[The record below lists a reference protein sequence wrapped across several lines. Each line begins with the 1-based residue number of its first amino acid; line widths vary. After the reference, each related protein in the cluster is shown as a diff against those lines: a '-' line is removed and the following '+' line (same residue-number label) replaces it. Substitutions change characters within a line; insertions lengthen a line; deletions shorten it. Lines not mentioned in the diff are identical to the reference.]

1 MTERE
6 LERLKIINQ
15 LIGNIEGVGE
25 SNSDKKALKN
35 IDFASMVL
43 EGAIYTIVK
52 NARYEG
58 IEASRIEIKE
68 RSETVIRDI
77 LEIIERR

>member
-25 SNSDKKALKN
+25 SNSDKKALNN
-35 IDFASMVL
+35 IDFASMIL
-43 EGAIYTIVK
+43 EDMINSLVN
-52 NARYEG
+52 NAKYEG
-58 IEASRIEIKE
+58 FEASRVEIKE

>member
-6 LERLKIINQ
+6 LERLEIVNQ

-25 SNSDKKALKN
+25 SHIDKYALKN
-35 IDFASMVL
+35 IDFASVVL
-43 EGAIYTIVK
+43 EDMIDSLVE
-52 NARYEG
+52 NAKYEG
-58 IEASRIEIKE
+58 FEASRIEIKE
-68 RSETVIRDI
+68 KSKTVINDI

>member
-6 LERLKIINQ
+6 LERLRIVNQ

-25 SNSDKKALKN
+25 SNSDKKALSN
-35 IDFASMVL
+35 INFANMVL
-43 EGAIYTIVK
+43 GSAIYTIVK

-58 IEASRIEIKE
+58 FEASRIEIKE
-68 RSETVIRDI
+68 RSETII
-77 LEIIERR
+77 KGIMEIIERR

>member
-25 SNSDKKALKN
+25 SHIDKEALKN

-52 NARYEG
+52 NAEYEG
-58 IEASRIEIKE
+58 FEASRIEIKE
-68 RSETVIRDI
+68 RSETVIKDI